1 MHSREQRR
9 EQWSRM
15 VDLQE
20 KSGQSVRVFCQER
33 GLTEASFYNW
43 RQRVRNERPVSFALV
58 DTKAR
63 ATDSTIEL
71 VFLSGE
77 RLRIPA
83 DPATL
88 RMVLSV
94 LRERP

>member
-15 VDLQE
+15 VELQE
-20 KSGQSVRVFCQER
+20 KSGQSVRVFWQER

-58 DTKAR
+58 DTKVR
-63 ATDSTIEL
+63 TSDSTIEL
-71 VFLSGE
+71 VLVSGE

-83 DPATL
+83 DPAML
-88 RMVLSV
+88 RMVLAV
-94 LRERP
+94 LRERS